1 MSNTV
6 RYFRFLFAIVIV
18 IDSGAKNPTKAKP
31 EAIRSFH
38 SSALWLHN
46 HHKRGFEMITID
58 GSKFGIDSSKYPLA
72 RKDDSIVD
80 DFHGTKVADPYRW
93 LEDPDLNETKEF
105 VEKLNSISQPFIASS
120 PYREKL
126 RKRLTELWNH
136 EKFGCSSRRGDYYY
150 YYYNSGLQNQRYVRF
165 VPPKTLHGKSE
176 VFLDPNKLSEDG
188 TTSVRQHSFTHDGSI
203 LAYGLSEKGSD
214 WMTVKFKKADG
225 IDLNDTILGVK
236 HSNLDWLIDNSG
248 VFYSTYPEH
257 KSALEG
263 SSTEKHEY
271 HSLYFHKLGTSQS
284 DDVLVADFR
293 SHPEYMC
300 SGSVTEDGRYLL
312 VDVSRGTDPYNM
324 LYYYDVQEAK
334 QKLPFID
341 NDDDTALI
349 LTNHDAPLFKLVR
362 VKMSTA
368 HEGSSAWETVI
379 PEDKKNRLEWV
390 ANVGGDRLVVSYIE
404 DVKNKLYVHCPK
416 TGERFYEI
424 PLEIGTVSGFLA
436 EFRRISIKGVDI
448 CKFIVKQAFCTSKDG
463 AKIPLYI
470 IHNKN
475 LVLNGNTPALL
486 YGYGGFN
493 IAQMPH
499 FSTSFILFLDNFK
512 GILISV
518 NLRGG
523 SEYGEKWHEDGMRE
537 RKQNVFDD
545 FISAAEY
552 LITNNYTSP
561 RRLAIYGGSNGG
573 LLVGAVSQQRP
584 ELFGAVLNQVGVLDM
599 LRYHKFTIGNA
610 WIPEYGNPDEA
621 SDFEFIY
628 KYSPLHN
635 IKIPNKGY
643 QWPSTMLMTADH
655 DDRVVPSHS
664 LKYMARLYEAAQSSN
679 SFQKK
684 PLIIRV
690 DVKAGH
696 GAGKPTSK
704 RVADPYRW
712 LEDPDLNETKEF
724 VEKLNSISQPFIASS
739 PYREKLRKRLTELW
753 NHEKFG
759 CSSRRG
765 DYYYYYYNSGLQNQR
780 YVRFVPPKTLHGKS
794 EVFLDPNKLS
804 EDGTTSVRQHSF
816 THDGSILAYGL
827 SEKGSDWMTV
837 KFKKADGIDLN
848 DTILGVKHSNLDWL
862 IDNSGVFYSTYPEH
876 KSALEG
882 SSTEKHEYHSLYF
895 HKLGT
900 SQSDDVLV
908 ADFRSHPEYMWFK
921 IFISQNFPNNFSM
934 IFMIPYPLTFTLE
947 TNIDLLKY
955 RRMARFYWRDLQE
968 WLYGLKSIQFKDN
981 VFEKLQT
988 DNIFARDWRTL
999 TMDENR
1005 QICNRWWKQLVE
1017 YNFIKFD
1024 GLKTDPERFV
1034 DFTEVLEIFDQ
1045 GLTAKFYIT
1054 AMFYVTVLSMGTNR
1068 HYHILEKCM
1077 NNEIVGCFCLTEL
1090 SHGSNANSIRTEC
1103 HYDKGQFVMHSPDDE
1118 AIKCWAGNLGEN
1130 ATHAIIFAQLYIN
1143 HTFYGLH
1150 AFCIQIRHL
1159 KNMIPLKG
1167 IIIGDMKEKTG
1178 AWNGIDNGWMKFD
1191 KHRFHLDA
1199 LLNRIATV
1207 HPDGIYQS
1215 AVKNIK
1221 EQQLA
1226 SLAILSIG
1234 RAAVVGKGVV
1244 ATRLAAV
1251 IATRYS
1257 AVRKQFRAA
1266 NDAEERSVIEYS
1278 MQQHRLFPHI
1288 ATSVALTIF
1297 YRKFISITYK
1307 HFVRC
1312 AENEKF
1318 LYELMLSREI
1328 WILSCAAKVIS
1339 TEEGVSA
1346 LDNAR
1351 LACGAYGF
1359 LKSSRLNDLRDAFD
1373 PSRTFEGDNNIL
1385 MQQVTY
1391 ALLSLSDKNSYS
1403 WNDSPL
1409 GSLLF
1414 LTATPEKFSVWQNDP
1429 LEAVKEDIKNKVN
1442 QGFDEQ
1448 QARMEAQAPENI
1460 RTVLHRLAAVYAY
1473 NSIDKH
1479 IATLYIGGYCMG
1491 GEWGNT
1497 VKKRL
1502 RESEA
1507 TILSDVIS
1515 ICDTLAPP
1523 DFLCIPY

>member
-1 MSNTV
+1 
-6 RYFRFLFAIVIV
+6 
-18 IDSGAKNPTKAKP
+18 
-31 EAIRSFH
+31 
-38 SSALWLHN
+38 
-46 HHKRGFEMITID
+46 
-58 GSKFGIDSSKYPLA
+58 
-72 RKDDSIVD
+72 
-80 DFHGTKVADPYRW
+80 
-93 LEDPDLNETKEF
+93 
-105 VEKLNSISQPFIASS
+105 
-120 PYREKL
+120 
-126 RKRLTELWNH
+126 
-136 EKFGCSSRRGDYYY
+136 
-150 YYYNSGLQNQRYVRF
+150 
-165 VPPKTLHGKSE
+165 
-176 VFLDPNKLSEDG
+176 
-188 TTSVRQHSFTHDGSI
+188 
-203 LAYGLSEKGSD
+203 
-214 WMTVKFKKADG
+214 
-225 IDLNDTILGVK
+225 
-236 HSNLDWLIDNSG
+236 
-248 VFYSTYPEH
+248 
-257 KSALEG
+257 
-263 SSTEKHEY
+263 
-271 HSLYFHKLGTSQS
+271 
-284 DDVLVADFR
+284 
-293 SHPEYMC
+293 
-300 SGSVTEDGRYLL
+300 
-312 VDVSRGTDPYNM
+312 
-324 LYYYDVQEAK
+324 
-334 QKLPFID
+334 
-341 NDDDTALI
+341 
-349 LTNHDAPLFKLVR
+349 
-362 VKMSTA
+362 
-368 HEGSSAWETVI
+368 
-379 PEDKKNRLEWV
+379 
-390 ANVGGDRLVVSYIE
+390 
-404 DVKNKLYVHCPK
+404 
-416 TGERFYEI
+416 
-424 PLEIGTVSGFLA
+424 
-436 EFRRISIKGVDI
+436 
-448 CKFIVKQAFCTSKDG
+448 
-463 AKIPLYI
+463 
-470 IHNKN
+470 
-475 LVLNGNTPALL
+475 
-486 YGYGGFN
+486 
-493 IAQMPH
+493 
-499 FSTSFILFLDNFK
+499 
-512 GILISV
+512 
-518 NLRGG
+518 
-523 SEYGEKWHEDGMRE
+523 
-537 RKQNVFDD
+537 
-545 FISAAEY
+545 
-552 LITNNYTSP
+552 
-561 RRLAIYGGSNGG
+561 
-573 LLVGAVSQQRP
+573 
-584 ELFGAVLNQVGVLDM
+584 
-599 LRYHKFTIGNA
+599 
-610 WIPEYGNPDEA
+610 
-621 SDFEFIY
+621 
-628 KYSPLHN
+628 
-635 IKIPNKGY
+635 
-643 QWPSTMLMTADH
+643 
-655 DDRVVPSHS
+655 
-664 LKYMARLYEAAQSSN
+664 
-679 SFQKK
+679 
-684 PLIIRV
+684 
-690 DVKAGH
+690 
-696 GAGKPTSK
+696 
-704 RVADPYRW
+704 
-712 LEDPDLNETKEF
+712 
-724 VEKLNSISQPFIASS
+724 
-739 PYREKLRKRLTELW
+739 
-753 NHEKFG
+753 
-759 CSSRRG
+759 
-765 DYYYYYYNSGLQNQR
+765 
-780 YVRFVPPKTLHGKS
+780 
-794 EVFLDPNKLS
+794 
-804 EDGTTSVRQHSF
+804 
-816 THDGSILAYGL
+816 
-827 SEKGSDWMTV
+827 
-837 KFKKADGIDLN
+837 
-848 DTILGVKHSNLDWL
+848 
-862 IDNSGVFYSTYPEH
+862 
-876 KSALEG
+876 
-882 SSTEKHEYHSLYF
+882 
-895 HKLGT
+895 
-900 SQSDDVLV
+900 
-908 ADFRSHPEYMWFK
+908 
-921 IFISQNFPNNFSM
+921 
-934 IFMIPYPLTFTLE
+934 MIPYPLTFTLE

-1159 KNMIPLKG
+1159 KNMIPLK
-1167 IIIGDMKEKTG
+1167 
-1178 AWNGIDNGWMKFD
+1178 
-1191 KHRFHLDA
+1191 DA

-1429 LEAVKEDIKNKVN
+1429 LEDISKAYVWLLHFLISAVKEDIKNKVN

-1448 QARMEAQAPENI
+1448 QARMEAQGEQYRMITYAYCELTILNFFRKSLQKAPENI

-1523 DFLCIPY
+1523 DFLLHSILGFSDGQVYQRLIQYFM